1 MDSFGYVSTGDA
13 PRPSGSLSGVLL
25 DVRGKTKYCFLV
37 LDATGFWAVRLS
49 AYCKVVRVR
58 RKNVKYVLRF
68 SFRSLFSALL
78 RFPNF
83 AERLLQIEYRGYD
96 EVAKILLRHAWLAK
110 YTLPVSVE
118 SISSPFAPAVNR
130 QAPQGAISTLF
141 DEVEANADVL

>member
-1 MDSFGYVSTGDA
+1 MVSSGYLDTGDF
-13 PRPSGSLSGVLL
+13 PRPSGSLSGILL

-37 LDATGFWAVRLS
+37 LDATGYWAVRLS
-49 AYCKVVRVR
+49 AYCRVVRVR

-68 SFRSLFSALL
+68 SFKSLFSALL

-83 AERLLQIEYRGYD
+83 AESLLQIEYRGYD

-118 SISSPFAPAVNR
+118 SITSPSLSTINR
-130 QAPQGAISTLF
+130 QAPQGATSTLF
-141 DEVEANADVL
+141 DGVEANADVL